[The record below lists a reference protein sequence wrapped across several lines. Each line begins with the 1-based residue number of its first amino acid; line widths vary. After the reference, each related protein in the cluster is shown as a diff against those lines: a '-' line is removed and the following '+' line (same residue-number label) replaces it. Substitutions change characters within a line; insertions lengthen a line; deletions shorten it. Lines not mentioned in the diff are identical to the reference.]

1 MIWLNHWL
9 TSSREKPLARN
20 IADGVTETYCIP
32 KPVPIDDLPV
42 KVGDKYINGVFYLR
56 PHDGYEYVFDT
67 DSLEWQITTAGQE
80 AKNADEIEFASMTKS
95 TLLSEAYSTISL
107 WQTKLALG
115 MISDSEK
122 QQLIDWI
129 NYIALLDAVDVFLTS
144 EIEWPVKPKISPDD
158 EFRSKSEL

>member
-1 MIWLNHWL
+1 MGRYAIVSDEGVVTN
-9 TSSREKPLARN
+9 TIEY
-20 IADGVTETYCIP
+20 DGVAETHNNP
-32 KPVPIDDLPV
+32 KPVPIDNLPV
-42 KVGDKYINGVFYLR
+42 NAGDKYIHGVFYLR

-67 DSLEWQITTAGQE
+67 DSFEWKITTAGQE

-129 NYIALLDAVDVFLTS
+129 NYIALLDAIDVTS
-144 EIEWPVKPKISPDD
+144 VSDVEWPVKPNNTTK
-158 EFRSKSEL
+158 E

>member
-1 MIWLNHWL
+1 MGRYATVSDKGVVTNTI
-9 TSSREKPLARN
+9 EY
-20 IADGVTETYCIP
+20 DGVAETHCIP

-67 DSLEWQITTAGQE
+67 DSLEWQITTAGQK
-80 AKNADEIEFASMTKS
+80 AKDADEIELASITKS
-95 TLLSEAYSTISL
+95 ALLSEAYSTISL

-115 MISDSEK
+115 IISDGEK

-129 NYIALLDAVDVFLTS
+129 NYIALLDAVDTSLTLN
-144 EIEWPVKPKISPDD
+144 IEWPVKPQISSGD
-158 EFRSKSEL
+158 ELKSKSEL